1 MTVPKGMMIMIYMMN
16 VMIMMNKVMPTMI
29 KILHLAVAIA
39 FALYLMLQLA
49 LGWNEKKMKMMKNSM
64 MAKLRRSRMDEVSVF
79 PLNQLESALN
89 QLESATP
96 NCSLAVKPQSTTE
109 QI

>member
-1 MTVPKGMMIMIYMMN
+1 MIG
-16 VMIMMNKVMPTMI
+16 
-29 KILHLAVAIA
+29 
-39 FALYLMLQLA
+39 F
-49 LGWNEKKMKMMKNSM
+49 GSDKKMKMMKNSM

-96 NCSLAVKPQSTTE
+96 NCSLVGLVVKPQSTTE